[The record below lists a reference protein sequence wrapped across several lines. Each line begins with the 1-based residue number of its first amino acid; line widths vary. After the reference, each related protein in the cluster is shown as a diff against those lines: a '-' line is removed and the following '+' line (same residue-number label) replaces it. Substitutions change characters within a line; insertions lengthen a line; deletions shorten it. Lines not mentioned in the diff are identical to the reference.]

1 MFSTIIDDS
10 HVKSESIQDVAF
22 KLVEK
27 QLGQLQQQHESKG
40 RSILLLGSRGVG
52 KSTIINKFLDREEN
66 PRPTLALQ
74 FSYGRRSRSTEY
86 GQKQVLNIW
95 EVGSLRNTEQLIE
108 VTLKGQNLSSFAVI
122 IMIDLSQPHCMF
134 ADIDEACGHLRDVS
148 TKLSANSE
156 KLITNKTTTTTIEKI
171 PFPVVIVGGKY
182 DIFMNFEP
190 EIKKQVCRCLRST
203 AHLIGA
209 ALLFYSSTTQ
219 KLVKTLRDTII
230 YIGFGS
236 PSRPFRLQITDY
248 NDALSIWFGT
258 DSWEDINRG
267 EEFKNLQQINEHFS
281 SKVPQHPSLN
291 DDSTSLDNSE
301 NAAVN
306 PSKDPGF
313 YESVIDEMRAQKDE
327 ELQEI
332 VRDTKLRHKFETLSD
347 HA

>member
-1 MFSTIIDDS
+1 MFNTITDDS
-10 HVKSESIQDVAF
+10 HVKSETIQDVAF

-27 QLGQLQQQHESKG
+27 QLGQLQQQRESKG
-40 RSILLLGSRGVG
+40 RSILLLGSGGVG
-52 KSTIINKFLDREEN
+52 KSTIINKFLDRDEN

-74 FSYGRRSRSTEY
+74 FSYGRRSRSSEY

-95 EVGSLRNTEQLIE
+95 EVGSLRNTEQLVE
-108 VTLKGQNLSSFAVI
+108 VTLKGQNLSTFAVI

-134 ADIDEACGHLRDVS
+134 ADIEKAYGHLRDILS
-148 TKLSANSE
+148 KLSANSE
-156 KLITNKTTTTTIEKI
+156 KLITKKTTAMTVEKI

-182 DIFMNFEP
+182 DLYMNFEP

-209 ALLFYSSTTQ
+209 ALFFYSSTTQ
-219 KLVKTLRDTII
+219 KFVKTLRDTII
-230 YIGFGS
+230 YLGFGS
-236 PSRPFRLQITDY
+236 TSRPFRLQTTDY

-267 EEFKNLQQINEHFS
+267 EVLENLQQINENFS

-291 DDSTSLDNSE
+291 DDSMSSANSE
-301 NAAVN
+301 HAIVN

-327 ELQEI
+327 ELQQI